1 MKAKQFKNGTW
12 TISGISSEE
21 ISALSKILS
30 FARRAECACGNHP
43 EEERKA
49 VFALREDG
57 DTLGLVYLWDF
68 FMRCLRDDIERKAET
83 GR

>member
-57 DTLGLVYLWDF
+57 DTLGLVYRVNQQVQF
-68 FMRCLRDDIERKAET
+68 ICKVRHNV
-83 GR
+83 